1 MTDKNKTQISLI
13 QRARNVIPGGVN
25 SPVRA
30 FNGVGGDPVFISSAK
45 GPHLFDNDGNREEK
59 HSSKNNVTSN
69 IELLKR
75 PARKSKTVKLPLLLI
90 LLVILI
96 VMMYYLDN
104 IMN

>member
-1 MTDKNKTQISLI
+1 MFK
-13 QRARNVIPGGVN
+13 QREHKR
-25 SPVRA
+25 
-30 FNGVGGDPVFISSAK
+30 FNYKSR
-45 GPHLFDNDGNREEK
+45 FDNDGNREEK